1 MPAERSYHA
10 AGNPV
15 EPITEP
21 IKPETHALD
30 ALIQA
35 SVQQLLTAGPRNG
48 STNDGLLFLGNWHDA
63 MPRLIFQDPV
73 LQPVDTRIWG
83 VIKIAASGTRPTA
96 FPTYKQIARTANV
109 GSEATVARSMAILRA
124 TRWLSLCLRVR
135 DAQGRYRGNIYALHD
150 EPLPLLDTIYL
161 DQEYMQFLEQALSH
175 GHPHVR
181 RVAAATMEAL
191 SEDLRAGHD
200 LVARVNPMHRRLE
213 AIGTLESQE
222 TRFFGFSSRQLQN
235 LKSGSEDDPLQYL
248 QSEPLQKLKSPTCS
262 SSSSS
267 SSSYINNKTTTTTT
281 GVGNTT
287 RAHAREGTSA
297 PPLVMPAS
305 FTANERRAAMIC
317 LGDAPESTRQDIL
330 DELAGRMTAAR
341 RRGAPIDNPLGYLSG
356 LCRAARKEEFALT
369 SPGLRVQEQREKRS
383 HEPKP
388 TETQSL
394 RDRDNSD
401 GTAIS
406 STRPSGISSDIDRE
420 SPGDGSA
427 ITLLDDDGADGT
439 AISSPMPCRTAQVTT
454 LASPSDGTA
463 ITFRGDQLA
472 DGIAISPARNP
483 HAPVHKRNGLEA
495 CERALVEMRAIFK
508 IRGPALTAPLPETPI
523 SGDGSAI
530 TRATGP
536 PILKNPVSRPECDGT
551 AISQGDRCH
560 VAHRDP
566 QTCN

>member
-1 MPAERSYHA
+1 M
-10 AGNPV
+10 

-191 SEDLRAGHD
+191 SEDLRTGDD
-200 LVARVNPMHRRLE
+200 LVTRANPMHRRLE
-213 AIGTLESQE
+213 AIGTLEGQE

-235 LKSGSEDDPLQYL
+235 LKSDSEDDPLQYL
-248 QSEPLQKLKSPTCS
+248 QSEPLQKLKSPTG
-262 SSSSS
+262 

-281 GVGNTT
+281 EVGTTT

-297 PPLVMPAS
+297 APLAMPAS
-305 FTANERRAAMIC
+305 FTANEQRAAMIC

-341 RRGAPIDNPLGYLSG
+341 RRGTPIDNPLGYLSG

-388 TETQSL
+388 SESRSL
-394 RDRDNSD
+394 RDRDTS
-401 GTAIS
+401 
-406 STRPSGISSDIDRE
+406 
-420 SPGDGSA
+420 
-427 ITLLDDDGADGT
+427 DGT

-463 ITFRGDQLA
+463 ITFRGDHLP
-472 DGIAISPARNP
+472 DGSAISPARNTQT
-483 HAPVHKRNGLEA
+483 PVHKRNGLEA
-495 CERALVEMRAIFK
+495 CERALVEMRAILK
-508 IRGPALTAPLPETPI
+508 IRGPALTAPLPVTPI
-523 SGDGSAI
+523 TGDGSAI

>member
-1 MPAERSYHA
+1 MPADRSYHA

-83 VIKIAASGTRPTA
+83 VIKIAAAGTRPTA

-191 SEDLRAGHD
+191 SEALRTGDD
-200 LVARVNPMHRRLE
+200 LVTRVNPMHRRLE
-213 AIGTLESQE
+213 AIGTLEGQE

-267 SSSYINNKTTTTTT
+267 YINNKTTTTTT
-281 GVGNTT
+281 EVGNTT

-305 FTANERRAAMIC
+305 FTANEQRAAMIC

-341 RRGAPIDNPLGYLSG
+341 RRGTPIDNPLGYLSG
-356 LCRAARKEEFALT
+356 MCRAACKEEFALT

-383 HEPKP
+383 HEPSP
-388 TETQSL
+388 TESRSL
-394 RDRDNSD
+394 RDRDTSD
-401 GTAIS
+401 GSAIS
-406 STRPSGISSDIDRE
+406 LARPSGISSDTPRE

-427 ITLLDDDGADGT
+427 ITLHDDDGADGT
-439 AISSPMPCRTAQVTT
+439 AISSPMPCRNALDTT

-463 ITFRGDQLA
+463 ITFRGDHYP
-472 DGIAISPARNP
+472 DGSAISPARNH
-483 HAPVHKRNGLEA
+483 HAPIHKRNGLVA
-495 CERALVEMRAIFK
+495 CERALVEMRTILK
-508 IRGPALTAPLPETPI
+508 KRGPTLTAPLSETPI
-523 SGDGSAI
+523 IGDGSAI

-536 PILKNPVSRPECDGT
+536 PIAKNPVSRPESDGT

-560 VAHRDP
+560 VA
-566 QTCN
+566 Q